1 MGPGYAYRDAQNHHL
16 RARLVLCGIAL
27 HVTCLPPGRRRASC
41 CGHGHAGAC
50 RARTRCNTPGPIG
63 TPGDASRVNP
73 AYWTSRPGRTRPWRH
88 FTGAL
93 VSRPCT
99 GWDEMKRCTVLYRS
113 HASGCTPGSTISYF
127 KCCHQPSKLSHARL
141 GARGHLAEFMLCCGR
156 HLLPTCQL
164 QTATCG
170 PVIYP
175 HEIVQIPICEV
186 VKSPHGVVRKLF
198 HTLDWGYNRVRIQG

>member
-113 HASGCTPGSTISYF
+113 HASTM
-127 KCCHQPSKLSHARL
+127 HR
-141 GARGHLAEFMLCCGR
+141 GARQAAPFHILNAAIS
-156 HLLPTCQL
+156 LPSSRMRGL
-164 QTATCG
+164 VHVAT
-170 PVIYP
+170 
-175 HEIVQIPICEV
+175 
-186 VKSPHGVVRKLF
+186 
-198 HTLDWGYNRVRIQG
+198 